1 VRSAL
6 LRGREHLDFGAI
18 DTIAEGD
25 AAIALSPGG
34 ARKSYPH
41 TDPNEDAAAFA
52 IGAGGTLVAVAD
64 GHRGFE
70 ASEVLLEHLIA
81 HPAPQW
87 TLPGGVDPAAWPRH
101 ALAALCDA
109 NAEVLRE
116 RVARAEGG
124 SRTTLALALA
134 LPARGTLLYAA
145 IGDSHLFRVGP
156 GGVVDLADA
165 GDADAHFLGH
175 GEETTD
181 GLAGKCR
188 IDAVPL
194 GDALAFVLATDGISE
209 HHVGLADPA
218 AAVREAVEKA
228 RSAAPDLRALE
239 AARRLVEM
247 ALDAHR
253 RNPSGDNIAVAVLWN
268 GGSGDGARR

>member
-1 VRSAL
+1 VRAAL
-6 LRGREHLDFGAI
+6 LRGREHHEFGAV
-18 DTIAEGD
+18 DSIAEGA

-52 IGAGGTLVAVAD
+52 IGEGGTLVAVAD

-109 NAEVLRE
+109 NAEILRE
-116 RVARAEGG
+116 RLERVEGG

-134 LPARGTLLYAA
+134 LPASGVLLHASL
-145 IGDSHLFRVGP
+145 GDSHLFRVGP

-165 GDADAHFLGH
+165 GSAPSCFLGH
-175 GEETTD
+175 GEETSA
-181 GLAGKCR
+181 GLAPKCR
-188 IDAVPL
+188 IDAAPI
-194 GDALAFVLATDGISE
+194 GDATAFVLATDGISE
-209 HHVGLADPA
+209 RHVGLADPA
-218 AAVREAVEKA
+218 AAAREAVEKA
-228 RSAAPDLRALE
+228 RSVAPDLRALE

-247 ALDAHR
+247 ALEAHR
-253 RNPSGDNIAVAVLWN
+253 RNRSGDNVAVAVLWTAA
-268 GGSGDGARR
+268 GRPC